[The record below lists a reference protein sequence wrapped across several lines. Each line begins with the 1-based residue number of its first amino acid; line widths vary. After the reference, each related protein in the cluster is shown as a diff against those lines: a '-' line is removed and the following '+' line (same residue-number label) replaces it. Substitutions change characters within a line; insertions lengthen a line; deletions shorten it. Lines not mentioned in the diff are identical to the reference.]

1 MIYFQDDLVTL
12 YLGNCL
18 EITEWNQAKVLIT
31 DPPYGMNRRFLSKN
45 KDVRV
50 AGDKDTTARDQVMAL
65 WGIEKPF
72 IVFGHWKVAKPIN
85 LKHCVIWD
93 KEKMALGDKTSA
105 FATNHEEIYI
115 GGNTAD
121 FIGKREQTVI
131 RCRPELNNNRPDHPS
146 AKPLSLMTR
155 LVLKTNL
162 DFVADPFAGSGTTL
176 IAAKLL
182 GKKAI
187 GVEIDEKYAEIAANR
202 LSQESLF

>member
-1 MIYFQDDLVTL
+1 MIYYQDDFVTL

-18 EITEWNQAKVLIT
+18 EITKWNEAKVLVT
-31 DPPYGMNRRFLSKN
+31 DPPYGMNRGFGRKHE
-45 KDVRV
+45 KVI
-50 AGDKDTTARDQVMAL
+50 GDKNTTARDQVMEL

-72 IVFGHWKVAKPIN
+72 IIFGHWKVAKPAN

-93 KEKMALGDKTSA
+93 KDKIAMGDKTSA
-105 FATNHEEIYI
+105 FATSHEEIYI

-146 AKPLSLMTR
+146 AKPLNLMTR

-176 IAAKLL
+176 ISAKLL

-202 LSQESLF
+202 LSQETLF